1 MDKQTEKQVNDK
13 LNIKASISSIVV
25 AFILFALKIIVGLFS
40 QSVAIIASALDSAF
54 DLLSSVANFF
64 AIKHAQK
71 PADQM
76 HRYGHGKAEALAG
89 FIQSIII
96 FLSGLFLIINSIQRV
111 LFPKEIQF
119 IESSIIVMIISII
132 LTFLLTEYQKYVQK
146 KSKSLVI
153 AADRLHYLTDIL
165 SNLIVLASLLLNKYL
180 NYVFFDPIA
189 AILIALYIIFGITK
203 IFKQSFDILMDRD
216 ISSKYREDLIKVI
229 SKLSPEVIGY
239 HDLRSRSGGD
249 IDFIEFHLEI
259 PKNMTVNDSHILV
272 EKTMYEL
279 LKIHRNLEII
289 IHTDPAEIDS
299 KNGKVKLYDREQP
312 RFY

>member
-25 AFILFALKIIVGLFS
+25 AFILFALKIVVGLFS
-40 QSVAIIASALDSAF
+40 QSVAIVASALDSAF

-96 FLSGLFLIINSIQRV
+96 FLSGLFLIINSIERV

-180 NYVFFDPIA
+180 NSVFFDPIA

-203 IFKQSFDILMDRD
+203 IFKQSFDILMDKD
-216 ISSKYREDLIKVI
+216 ISSKYREDLIRVI

-299 KNGKVKLYDREQP
+299 KNGKVKLYDRDQP